1 MQSLVAREVQFDPM
15 SPGSHS
21 LQVVLQI
28 VHLTFN
34 SWTACLCAASY
45 HIWLSQFSILV
56 SFFGFVRGLAH
67 QSYISKKL
75 VRVVYMCE
83 LVSLMNQTGKEVCHI
98 LDRSKSSHR
107 KPTIA
112 ERSI

>member
-56 SFFGFVRGLAH
+56 SFFWLCERACSSVIYFQKASQSGVHVRIGFTNE
-67 QSYISKKL
+67 S
-75 VRVVYMCE
+75 
-83 LVSLMNQTGKEVCHI
+83 
-98 LDRSKSSHR
+98 DR
-107 KPTIA
+107 
-112 ERSI
+112 